1 MSAIMKQA
9 RRDPSSNAVISTDR
23 GAWEKAKAR
32 KARSKAI
39 TRNEEEISSLRSQV
53 DRLSRL
59 VQQALQQNSGGG

>member
-39 TRNEEEISSLRSQV
+39 VKSEESIAALSNQV
-53 DRLSRL
+53 DRLQRL
-59 VQQALQQNSGGG
+59 VQQLLQQNSGAG